1 MTETAFMED
10 SASALATLRALRA
23 TGLRLAL
30 DDFGTGFSSM
40 SYLQRMPLNTIKIDK
55 SFVKGLPLDNDSVSI
70 VRAIISMAKSLGL
83 EVTAEGVETAEQ
95 ARMLTD
101 MKCEILQGWHIG
113 RPVSA
118 AEISSLLTRRP
129 RPGEFAVSPAPAT
142 HPKN

>member
-1 MTETAFMED
+1 
-10 SASALATLRALRA
+10 
-23 TGLRLAL
+23 
-30 DDFGTGFSSM
+30 M
-40 SYLQRMPLNTIKIDK
+40 SYLQRMPLNTIKIDQ

-95 ARMLTD
+95 AQMLTD

-129 RPGEFAVSPAPAT
+129 PPGEFAVSPAPAS